1 MLRADLGKRS
11 APLYV
16 WLVSA
21 GKIEGPP
28 KNQYPFLPC
37 EHHTLIDILAL
48 NAAVLKTGTSIATY
62 VYWTITQKTDFVQKV
77 ISQLN
82 VGQSM
87 IELER
92 VRTDAILVTASHAQC
107 DGRKISASFKQAAAG
122 SGKKRAAVI
131 KTSETELRRAWWN
144 MAGFFLLFL
153 IVFDCFFLFV
163 FHLTETRNID

>member
-1 MLRADLGKRS
+1 LITTQIPILMLRADLGQRT

-28 KNQYPFLPC
+28 KKQYAFLPC

-62 VYWTITQKTDFVQKV
+62 VFWIICQKTDFVKKV
-77 ISQLN
+77 ISQMN

-87 IELER
+87 IALER
-92 VRTDAILVTASHAQC
+92 VRTDAIRVTASHAQC
-107 DGRKISASFKQAAAG
+107 DGCKISASFKQAAAG

-131 KTSETELRRAWWN
+131 KTSETELRRGWWN
-144 MAGFFLLFL
+144 
-153 IVFDCFFLFV
+153 IVGSF
-163 FHLTETRNID
+163 